1 MKLTASCR
9 AVLFATAA
17 AMSTV
22 AAAGAQ
28 DVPARPAD
36 QPAVEKPA
44 SEKPA
49 AATPAADVQQAGPA
63 QPAETPVAQ
72 PAPLPVRQWPWY
84 SERRFEENWEPP
96 DWRNRNKGA
105 RDIFDKIK
113 AIPLEKNGWAYI
125 SFGGQARARYARQST
140 VTYGGPFEF
149 QPVMWTYMFRTHA
162 DLHIG
167 PHLRAFGELIYS
179 HSSINGFRL
188 GSNTDHEH
196 KNGEFLNAFGEYST
210 RIKKYQTTFWAGRRE
225 LLMGKERILSPGNW
239 LLNRH
244 TYDGMG
250 GYSVSPKGKRFEG
263 FLVRPRLPVPD
274 VFTRRDDTTTFWGFF
289 YTSQTV
295 RQPKNADGTAAGA
308 PQNLFFQPYLLRIKR
323 KAITFVQGTADEDR
337 YTTGMLLYGDVGRTG
352 LDFEFEGAYQ
362 YGRYRSVFGET
373 GRIHAAMGTI
383 ESGYR
388 FKTVRLQPRLS
399 ASFDYATGDRD
410 QEDKQLNTFDPLYPL
425 AWSFFGFHAAFE
437 RKNLMIGGVK
447 LEANLRKNTFF
458 KATYWPGIYRAQGA
472 DGAYDS
478 FGNISRRPEPQSR
491 GGSTIDLDRAS
502 RKIGRQMDVGVAYI
516 PSHHLLFYATY
527 LHFYPGDFISQT
539 QTTPKHPMNGVMAL
553 AQFNF

>member
-9 AVLFATAA
+9 AALFAAA
-17 AMSTV
+17 AALSTV
-22 AAAGAQ
+22 PAAGAQ

-49 AATPAADVQQAGPA
+49 TTTASADAQQAGPA
-63 QPAETPVAQ
+63 QPAETPAAQ
-72 PAPLPVRQWPWY
+72 PAQSPVRQWPWY

-96 DWRNRNKGA
+96 DWSNRNRGA

-210 RIKKYQTTFWAGRRE
+210 KIKKYQTTFWAGRRE

-250 GYSVSPKGKRFEG
+250 GYSISPKGKRFEG

-274 VFTRRDDTTTFWGFF
+274 VFNRRDDTTTFWGFF
-289 YTSQTV
+289 YTSNIV
-295 RQPKNADGTAAGA
+295 RQPKNADGTAAGS
-308 PQNLFFQPYLLRIKR
+308 PRNLFFQPYLLRIKR

-337 YTTGMLLYGDVGRTG
+337 YTTGMLLYGDVGGTG

-383 ESGYR
+383 ETGYR
-388 FKTVRLQPRLS
+388 FKTIRLQPRLS

-410 QEDKQLNTFDPLYPL
+410 QEDTQLNTFDPLYPL

-458 KATYWPGIYRAQGA
+458 KATYWPGIYRAQAA

-491 GGSTIDLDRAS
+491 GGSTIDLERAS
-502 RKIGRQMDVGVAYI
+502 RKIGSQMDVGVAYI

-527 LHFYPGDFISQT
+527 LHFFPGDFISQT